1 MAEIK
6 IEVRSPFQR
15 MILDTLAE
23 FESYEQCLAFRDSLP
38 NPQQQAICT
47 VMIMMMA
54 YAYID
59 QEIETE
65 ADCETARDIL
75 SRY

>member
-1 MAEIK
+1 MAEIT

-23 FESYEQCLAFRDSLP
+23 FESYEQCLRFRDSLP
-38 NPQQQAICT
+38 NQQQRDICT
-47 VMIMMMA
+47 AMIMMMA

-59 QEIETE
+59 QEIQTE
-65 ADCETARDIL
+65 EDCEIARDIL
-75 SRY
+75 SSY